1 MDKRNIFEQIKAEL
15 EETLANTE
23 KSKQEYQDEAN
34 RHKGRMASRYDTFKE
49 EAQMM
54 VNAQEVRIAELRAS
68 LVQIQAVLDHPTALE
83 TTDKIR
89 SGTVI
94 LLEADDGT
102 KRRHVL
108 APTGGGIKVAVG
120 NEELVVITPD
130 SPLGKQLMGLS
141 VGDEVEIRVGSNK
154 RNYEIVEV
162 E

>member
-1 MDKRNIFEQIKAEL
+1 MDKRDIFEQIKAEL
-15 EETLANTE
+15 TETLANTE
-23 KSKQEYQDEAN
+23 KLKKDSQDEAN
-34 RHKGRMASRYDTFKE
+34 RHIGRMASRYDTFKE

-54 VNAQEVRIAELRAS
+54 VAAHEVRIAELRAS
-68 LVQIQAVLDHPTALE
+68 LVQIQAVLDHSSALD

-108 APTGGGIKVAVG
+108 SPTGGGIKVTSG
-120 NEELVVITPD
+120 DEELVVITPD
-130 SPLGKQLMGLS
+130 SPLGKQLMGLI
-141 VGDEVEIRVGSNK
+141 VGEEVEIKVGNNK
-154 RNYEIVEV
+154 RSYEVVEV

>member
-15 EETLANTE
+15 EETLANNE
-23 KSKQEYQDEAN
+23 KSKQEYQEEAN

-54 VNAQEVRIAELRAS
+54 VSAQEVRIAELRAS
-68 LVQIQAVLDHPTALE
+68 LVQIQAVLDHPTALNAVD
-83 TTDKIR
+83 TIR
-89 SGTVI
+89 SSTVI

-108 APTGGGIKVAVG
+108 APTGGGIKVIVG
-120 NEELVVITPD
+120 DEELVVITPD
-130 SPLGKQLMGLS
+130 SPLGKQLMGLT
-141 VGDEVEIRVGSNK
+141 VGDEVEIKVGNNK
-154 RNYEIVEV
+154 RSYEVMEV